1 MRDIIKWYK
10 RYFTYVNKHRR
21 YVREMCFRMG
31 LYKQWLLHD
40 LSKYLPCEFKSYMR
54 YFSLWDKSVQDKFD
68 YAWNHHLKNNKH
80 HWQYRVLLNDDGSM
94 RPLEM
99 PQKYVLEM
107 LCDWRWVGRAFMK
120 PEDRYKY
127 DVAPWF
133 EVYSRYKK
141 NREKIQLHNV
151 TRDFIEM
158 FLQEQREKFMQNIE
172 WYEYEEW
179 YSGRYKSIYPELLS

>member
-1 MRDIIKWYK
+1 
-10 RYFTYVNKHRR
+10 
-21 YVREMCFRMG
+21 
-31 LYKQWLLHD
+31 
-40 LSKYLPCEFKSYMR
+40 
-54 YFSLWDKSVQDKFD
+54 
-68 YAWNHHLKNNKH
+68 
-80 HWQYRVLLNDDGSM
+80 
-94 RPLEM
+94 
-99 PQKYVLEM
+99 
-107 LCDWRWVGRAFMK
+107 MK

-172 WYEYEEW
+172 WYEYEE
-179 YSGRYKSIYPELLS
+179 